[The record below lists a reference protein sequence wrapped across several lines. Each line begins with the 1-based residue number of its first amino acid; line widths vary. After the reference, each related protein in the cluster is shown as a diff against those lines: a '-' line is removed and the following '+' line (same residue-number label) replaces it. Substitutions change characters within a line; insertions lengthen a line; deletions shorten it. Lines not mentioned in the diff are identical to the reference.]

1 MQKRAFC
8 HTLMLYC
15 DAEYAAAHYPEIE
28 NMYDYVLYFD
38 IASAAIMIVL
48 LGIYFTGKRMDTFR
62 SRMYLL
68 MVVTNMFTSF
78 FNFTNVTLTRTELIN
93 REILSYISRTSYF
106 IFHLS
111 TVVAF
116 YYFCLFAS
124 GIMRRQS
131 VPMRLVSL
139 IPFGI
144 ASITALLNPLHNLL
158 FTIDKYEGYQRGI
171 LIWVFY
177 ACAMIYFLGSV
188 VLIAVSGKKISTAH
202 KISCYVFL
210 MISVMSIV
218 IQYFFPYMLV
228 EAFGCSLSILICYSV
243 IEHPEEYVDSE
254 YNVLNEKGFERI
266 IYHHFT
272 FKTDFSLFCFKL
284 QGLSGM
290 KKALGKEYTDELI
303 RTVIAY
309 FDREFPSESFFRYSY
324 STFILIIKKQ
334 SEDDFHTTAARLREK
349 LSSIW
354 TIDSNHM
361 KLRASFG
368 CIRCPQEISQYD
380 NLRDFIA
387 EVMNHKGSDS
397 MTIDAS
403 CFDKGK
409 TDRMRR
415 LREIVS
421 EAIENDG
428 FEVYYQPIISMKDK
442 RIKFAEALVRLKNDE
457 LGYVSPEEFIP
468 IAESQGN
475 IVRLGEF
482 VFRSV
487 CRFIRE
493 HSLSSMGIRFIE
505 INLSTVQLLQ
515 SDLSENLTK
524 IMSSYDINPSS
535 INLEITESAEAIFN
549 STFMENISSLSALGV
564 TFALDD
570 YGTGYANM
578 EYFFHLPLNIIKID
592 KKILWGSSENKR
604 AMAVLECAVVL
615 AHRLGIEVVTEGVR
629 TKEQIELL
637 KELGCEYIQGFYYSE
652 PLPEEEFLKK
662 AGELS
667 SVAL

>member
-1 MQKRAFC
+1 
-8 HTLMLYC
+8 
-15 DAEYAAAHYPEIE
+15 
-28 NMYDYVLYFD
+28 MYDYILYFD
-38 IASAAIMIVL
+38 LASAAIMVVL
-48 LGIYFTGKRMDTFR
+48 LGIYFSGKRMDTFR
-62 SRMYLL
+62 SRMYLF
-68 MVVTNMFTSF
+68 MVVTNMLTSF
-78 FNFTNVTLTRTELIN
+78 FDCTNVTLTKTELIN
-93 REILSYISRTSYF
+93 RDILVRISHTSYF

-116 YYFCLFAS
+116 YYFCLFTS
-124 GIMRRQS
+124 GIMRKQS
-131 VPMRLVSL
+131 VLMRHASL

-144 ASITALLNPLHNLL
+144 AALTALLNPVHNML
-158 FTIDKYEGYQRGI
+158 FTLDEYSGYHRGV

-177 ACAMIYFLGSV
+177 GCALLYFIGSV
-188 VLIAVSGKKISTAH
+188 VLLAVSGKKISAVH

-210 MISVMSIV
+210 TISVLFIV
-218 IQYFFPYMLV
+218 IQYLFPYLLL
-228 EAFGCSLSILICYSV
+228 ETFGCSLSMLICYSV

-254 YNVLNEKGFERI
+254 YNVLNEKGFERLI
-266 IYHHFT
+266 DNHFT
-272 FKTDFSLFCFKL
+272 FNTDFSLFCFKL
-284 QGLSGM
+284 HGLSGM

-309 FDREFPSESFFRYSY
+309 FDREFPNDSFFHYSY

-334 SEDDFHTTAARLREK
+334 SADNFRKTSVRLREK

-354 TIDSNHM
+354 TIGSNHM

-368 CIRCPQEISQYD
+368 CISCPQEISQYD
-380 NLRDFIA
+380 HLRDFIA

-549 STFMENISSLSALGV
+549 STFMENISALSTLGI

-637 KELGCEYIQGFYYSE
+637 KELGCEYLQGFYYSE

-667 SVAL
+667 SVTI